1 MIQPRS
7 FRPAACLRNGMLQTI
22 LASAKFRASGPN
34 AMRSASRDVVL
45 TTSGGVRLLAARSLH
60 GDLEPAGRVV
70 MLHGWEGSVDSTY
83 MLCTGRALYRQG
95 FDVVRI
101 NFRDHGNSHH
111 LNPGIFYAVLL
122 DEVFEAVRLTAAEAT
137 GRPVF
142 LVGFSLGGN
151 FVLRILKKCREDP
164 IDGLAH
170 AVAVSPV
177 LDPAKST
184 ERVDRHPVIRRYFIK
199 KWFASLRRKE
209 ALFPLAWDFGEVY
222 RKRSV
227 RNITETMLRR
237 YSDFDSAADYF
248 RAYSLMDRSLT
259 DIRVPTTILTAAD
272 DPIIP
277 IEDFYRLKTNATVHL
292 ADQRFG
298 GHSGFV
304 DGWALHSWYDQRIAA
319 LFREA
324 CDTCGAKG

>member
-1 MIQPRS
+1 
-7 FRPAACLRNGMLQTI
+7 MLQTI
-22 LASAKFRASGPN
+22 LASGKFRARGPN
-34 AMRSASRDVVL
+34 AMREAAREVVL
-45 TTSGGVRLLAARSLH
+45 TTPGGVRLLAVRSLH
-60 GDLEPAGRVV
+60 EDLNPAGLVV
-70 MLHGWEGSVDSTY
+70 MLHGWEGSVDSSY
-83 MLCTGRALYRQG
+83 MLCTGRALYRCG

-122 DEVFEAVRLTAAEAT
+122 EEVFDAVRLTAAESR

-151 FVLRILKKCREDP
+151 FVLRILKKCRDDP
-164 IDGLAH
+164 IAALAH

-184 ERVDRHPVIRRYFIK
+184 ARVDRHPIIRRYFIK
-199 KWFASLRRKE
+199 KWFASLRKKE
-209 ALFPLAWDFGEVY
+209 SLFPQAWDFGEVY

-227 RNITETMLRR
+227 REITEILLRR

-248 RAYSLMDRSLT
+248 RAYSLRDSALA
-259 DIRVPTTILTAAD
+259 DIRVPVTILTAAD

-277 IEDFYRLKTNATVHL
+277 IEDFYRLKTNEAVQL

-298 GHSGFV
+298 GHNGFV
-304 DGWALHSWYDQRIAA
+304 DGWALQSWYDGRIAA
-319 LFREA
+319 LFHA
-324 CDTCGAKG
+324 CCETSGPEG